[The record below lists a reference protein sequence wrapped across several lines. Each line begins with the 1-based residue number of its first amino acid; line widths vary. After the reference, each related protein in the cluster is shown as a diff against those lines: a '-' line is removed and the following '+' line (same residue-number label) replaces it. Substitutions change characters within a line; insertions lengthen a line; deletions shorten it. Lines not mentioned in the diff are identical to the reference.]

1 MYIYCLLIPIA
12 RFIFPQK
19 NLAFCYKHHIFKNS
33 IIQTQP
39 KFKKWAFDY
48 LLTIFHLADELTHK
62 LPDFLFGNLLYTTY
76 IVLCLGEREN
86 RSFFFCQVTKSEK
99 HAWNT
104 IRIVWFSNTSNSRC
118 KVTRNFLKILHPDR
132 LESYATI
139 GMISILQ
146 REGTTK
152 TYQLLDEHYGVDDLL
167 RFVPTL
173 FFALIIWGESSSF
186 LLASVWRLY

>member
-1 MYIYCLLIPIA
+1 MGIRLSFILTMLLCMLKQMSWPINYLIFFLGIFYIL
-12 RFIFPQK
+12 
-19 NLAFCYKHHIFKNS
+19 HS
-33 IIQTQP
+33 IM
-39 KFKKWAFDY
+39 F
-48 LLTIFHLADELTHK
+48 
-62 LPDFLFGNLLYTTY
+62 
-76 IVLCLGEREN
+76 GEREN

-152 TYQLLDEHYGVDDLL
+152 TYQLLDEHYGRSWDSSLP
-167 RFVPTL
+167 FFNSL
-173 FFALIIWGESSSF
+173 FF
-186 LLASVWRLY
+186 